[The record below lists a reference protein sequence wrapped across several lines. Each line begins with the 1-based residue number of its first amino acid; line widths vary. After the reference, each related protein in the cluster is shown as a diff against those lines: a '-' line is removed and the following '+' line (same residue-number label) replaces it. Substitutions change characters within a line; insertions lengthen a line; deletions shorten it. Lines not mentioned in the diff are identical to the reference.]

1 VSLAIQ
7 VESVAKRYRIGR
19 HPGAYLTLRESLA
32 ARARRQSEEAQA
44 TWALRDVSFEVA
56 EGQAVGIV
64 GANGAGKSTLL
75 RVLARITQPTSGVSR
90 TRGRV
95 GSLLEVGTGF
105 HSELSGRENVFL
117 NGAILGMTRREL
129 RRRFDEIVAFAG
141 VERFL
146 DTPLKRY
153 STGMRL
159 RLAFAVAAHVDPE
172 IMLVD
177 EVLAVG
183 DARFRERCLGKMR
196 ELGSE
201 GRTVLFVS
209 HDLGAVTRLCSRAI
223 WLDGGSVHADGP
235 SADVIGRYL
244 ADAMPAGVRTFGD
257 DPSSDVAVLS
267 AATLDERDEVV
278 DAPPRDRPL
287 TLSAR
292 FVVRR
297 AAAPL
302 TVSFV
307 VRDDDGVVVLDE
319 DWGTDTGAAIMPS
332 ELPVEYEARLTIPPV
347 LPARGYRVDLWMG
360 TPYETVLRR
369 EVLSFRLAPR
379 PDDLDD
385 SLRRKRVVQ
394 PPVTWRVE
402 RVGVRAARPEAA
414 EA

>member
-1 VSLAIQ
+1 MATPLAIQ
-7 VESVAKRYRIGR
+7 LDSVAKRYRIGR
-19 HPGAYLTLRESLA
+19 HPGAYLTLRETLA
-32 ARARRQSEEAQA
+32 ARTRRGDGEARV
-44 TWALRDVSFEVA
+44 TWALRDVSFAIA
-56 EGQAVGIV
+56 EGEAVGII

-75 RVLARITQPTSGVSR
+75 RILARITQPTSGVSR

-105 HSELSGRENVFL
+105 HPELSGRENVFL

-129 RRRFDEIVAFAG
+129 RARFDEIVAFAG

-159 RLAFAVAAHVDPE
+159 RLAFAVAAHVEPE

-209 HDLGAVTRLCSRAI
+209 HDLGAVTRLCSRAL
-223 WLDGGSVHADGP
+223 WLDGGFVRSDGP
-235 SADVIGRYL
+235 SADVVRRYL
-244 ADAMPAGVRTFGD
+244 AEAVPVGSRTFDD
-257 DPSSDVAVLS
+257 DPSGPVAVLS
-267 AATLDERDEVV
+267 AATLDEREAVV
-278 DAPPRDRPL
+278 DAPQRDQPL
-287 TLSAR
+287 TLAAR
-292 FVVRR
+292 FVVRQ
-297 AAAPL
+297 ASAPL
-302 TVSFV
+302 SVAFV
-307 VRDDDGVVVLDE
+307 VRDEEGVVVLDE
-319 DWGTDTGAAIMPS
+319 DWGADTGEAITPTG
-332 ELPVEYEARLTIPPV
+332 LPAEYEARLTIPAV
-347 LPARGYRVDLWMG
+347 LPARDYRVELWIG
-360 TPYETVLRR
+360 TAFETVLRR
-369 EVLSFRLAPR
+369 EVLSFRLAPLA
-379 PDDLDD
+379 DDLDE

-394 PPVTWRVE
+394 PPVSWQVAP
-402 RVGVRAARPEAA
+402 VRAVHAEAA